1 MDNMDDIEILSRIRS
16 MVNTERELRSHVQ
29 DNADAREPVKAQ
41 LRQLEESLDQCW
53 DLLRQRRARVEYG
66 EDPDETTAVRP
77 IRQVENYL
85 E

>member
-1 MDNMDDIEILSRIRS
+1 MDDIEILSRIKS
-16 MVNTERELRSHVQ
+16 MVTTERELRRHVQ

-66 EDPDETTAVRP
+66 EDPDKTTAVRP
-77 IRQVENYL
+77 TRQVENYL